1 MSGRAF
7 GYRLQA
13 GLLYPKAT
21 HGVDLS
27 PSVFFGQDVSGWS
40 GDGTIV
46 QGRSLAVVSLRANFG
61 KHWTAQLACQ
71 PTWGGTYNSQRDR
84 STAQANVGYQF

>member
-1 MSGRAF
+1 VPFPAPPAAPIECSTDGYVSGRAF

-61 KHWTAQLACQ
+61 KHWTRVRQ
-71 PTWGGTYNSQRDR
+71 W
-84 STAQANVGYQF
+84 